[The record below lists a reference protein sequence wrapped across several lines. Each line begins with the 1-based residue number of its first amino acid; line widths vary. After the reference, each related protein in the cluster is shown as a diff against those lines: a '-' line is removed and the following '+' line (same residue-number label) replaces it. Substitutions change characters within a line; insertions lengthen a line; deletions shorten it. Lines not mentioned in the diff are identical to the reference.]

1 MENIED
7 IDHLVAQNEVT
18 LESYDNVGD
27 NNVGE
32 ASSKAKKRKTSKMR
46 TWKKLWEQFRMLL

>member
-7 IDHLVAQNEVT
+7 IDHLVAQNEAT
-18 LESYDNVGD
+18 LESCDNVGD

-32 ASSKAKKRKTSKMR
+32 ASSKAKKRKT
-46 TWKKLWEQFRMLL
+46 

>member
-18 LESYDNVGD
+18 LESCDNVGD
-27 NNVGE
+27 NNVSE
-32 ASSKAKKRKTSKMR
+32 ASSRAKKRINI
-46 TWKKLWEQFRMLL
+46 KK